1 MGKSGRWVGLVGGCQ
16 VVSRSGR
23 FGLEDSESTTVSKK
37 VRIWGVPLR
46 ISFVEGK
53 A

>member
-37 VRIWGVPLR
+37 VGYELLG
-46 ISFVEGK
+46 S
-53 A
+53 